1 MWSRNSKSI
10 YIKNNNLKRRK
21 NKQFSLTN
29 TVFGSCV
36 QQSMQGF
43 AANHSRGEMCPFCR
57 PGAERAILTHMH
69 TVHAHPRANVDR
81 YCQRAC

>member
-1 MWSRNSKSI
+1 MCA
-10 YIKNNNLKRRK
+10 
-21 NKQFSLTN
+21 T
-29 TVFGSCV
+29 
-36 QQSMQGF
+36 MF
-43 AANHSRGEMCPFCR
+43 ARDKKKKDTLIWFTANRSHVAMCPFCQ